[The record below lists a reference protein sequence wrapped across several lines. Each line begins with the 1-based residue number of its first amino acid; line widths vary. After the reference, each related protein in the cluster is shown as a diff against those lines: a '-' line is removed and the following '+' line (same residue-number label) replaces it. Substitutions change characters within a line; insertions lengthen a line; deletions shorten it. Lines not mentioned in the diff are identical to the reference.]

1 MAVVTISKA
10 PVPAWRCGAATMS
23 TLGALGAFALAAWAA
38 AAPPAPPAPPTLDQF
53 LKIRTPAG
61 ATLAPD
67 GTLYVRDWPDGVWQ
81 LYRVI
86 PGARGG
92 PGAPLPGWDYSPGKA
107 KFTRLTSFK
116 DGLSG
121 YSLSPDAERIALSHA
136 EGGNENFQVSL
147 LDTATGAIKPAL
159 ADPIVRHSLNV
170 WLDDH
175 TGFIYTANA
184 TDPED
189 FSVYR
194 FDFASGASTPL
205 VTESGAWGCD
215 DATPDGARLIVNK
228 YTSESDSQVF
238 ELDAATGK
246 LTELTLRGTDPTASN
261 NAVGYLPGERQVLI
275 TSDHRDGLTRLYV
288 KDLDTGAVTS
298 PIPALDPH
306 EIDGARLSLEKDMLA
321 VVTNED
327 GFGVPHVYAIPG
339 FALAGLPPMD
349 RGVVGVGSFR
359 GRQLVWSLT
368 NARSPGES
376 YATAFPQLGASPAFA
391 SARQLT
397 HAQTQG
403 IDLSGFPLP
412 ELVKFK
418 SFDGVEIPAFVFFPP
433 GYDTKKP
440 RPIPFICQYHGGPEG
455 QHRPTFSA
463 QNQYFLS
470 RGFGII
476 MPNVRGST
484 GYGRKFHMMDD
495 YRNRWASVK
504 DGVAA
509 AKLLVDRGWSAP
521 GKIATFGGSYGGFMS
536 VACLVED
543 AEAAK
548 AAGAKPLFGAG
559 VDIVG
564 VVNFRTFLEKTSG
577 YRRKLREA
585 EYGPLTD
592 SEFLDSVSP
601 LLRAES
607 ISVPMLIAHGA
618 NDPRVP
624 LNEAIQLAVALM
636 KRGVSV
642 EQVYFPDEGHG
653 FAKLENRLIFGKAAA
668 GFLEKTIGK

>member
-1 MAVVTISKA
+1 MTAMTIGA
-10 PVPAWRCGAATMS
+10 PAAARRVRCGAAGLIA
-23 TLGALGAFALAAWAA
+23 LGALGALAPAAWT
-38 AAPPAPPAPPTLDQF
+38 PGAPPTPSAPSTLEQF

-81 LYRVI
+81 LYKVT
-86 PGARGG
+86 PGPTKAGM
-92 PGAPLPGWDYSPGKA
+92 APDYRLGFA
-107 KFTRLTSFK
+107 TFTKLTTYK
-116 DGLSG
+116 DGLAG
-121 YSLSPDAERIALSHA
+121 YSLSPDAKRIALSHA
-136 EGGNENFQVSL
+136 EGGNENFQISL
-147 LDTATGAIKPAL
+147 LDPATGAITPAL
-159 ADPIVRHSLNV
+159 ADPRVRHELNT

-175 TGFIYTANA
+175 SGLIYTANA
-184 TDPED
+184 TNPED

-194 FDFASGASTPL
+194 FDFATSASKPL
-205 VTESGAWGCD
+205 ITEKGAWSCN
-215 DATPDGARLIVNK
+215 DATPDGSRLIVNK
-228 YTSESDSQVF
+228 FTSASDTKLF

-246 LTELTLRGTDPTASN
+246 MTEITLLGTDPTASN
-261 NAVGYLPGERQVLI
+261 DAVGYLPGERKVLI

-306 EIDGARLSLEKDMLA
+306 EIDGAGLSLEKDLLA

-327 GFGVPHVYAIPG
+327 GFGVPHVYAVPG
-339 FALAGLPPMD
+339 FAPVALPMID

-359 GRQLVWSLT
+359 GRQLVWSLN
-368 NARSPGES
+368 NARTPGEA
-376 YATAFPQLGASPAFA
+376 YATPFPTPGAEPAFA
-391 SARQLT
+391 RAHKLT
-397 HAQTQG
+397 HAETQG
-403 IDLSGFPLP
+403 IDLGAFPLP

-433 GYDTKKP
+433 GYDTRKP
-440 RPIPFICQYHGGPEG
+440 RAIPFIAQYHGGPEG

-509 AKLLVDRGWSAP
+509 AKMLVDRGWSAP
-521 GKIATFGGSYGGFMS
+521 GKIATYGGSYGGFMS

-548 AAGAKPLFGAG
+548 AAGARPLFGAG

-564 VVNFRTFLEKTSG
+564 VVSFRTFLEKTSG

-601 LLRAES
+601 LLRADT
-607 ISVPMLIAHGA
+607 INVPMLIAHGA

-636 KRGVSV
+636 KRGVGV

-653 FAKLENRLIFGKAAA
+653 FVKLENRLIFGKAAA